1 VIADHMQERGWHLDR
16 QQNPATLHLT
26 VNPAHVPVADRFV
39 DDLRESVQ
47 LSAREPAE
55 RWKERAKYAAL
66 NATLR
71 LLPSA
76 LVSKLTDVASK
87 QMGLGGSDLPT
98 RSAPMYG
105 MMAALPNRGDLR
117 RLVIDA
123 LDGMTTYEPEGRIP
137 VEGEPD

>member
-1 VIADHMQERGWHLDR
+1 
-16 QQNPATLHLT
+16 
-26 VNPAHVPVADRFV
+26 VADRFV